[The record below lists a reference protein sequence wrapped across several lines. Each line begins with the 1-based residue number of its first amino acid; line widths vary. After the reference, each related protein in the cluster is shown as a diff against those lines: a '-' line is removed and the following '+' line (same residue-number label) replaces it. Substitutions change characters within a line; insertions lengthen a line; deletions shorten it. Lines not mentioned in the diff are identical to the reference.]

1 MFTKREDICED
12 YGFRFLD
19 NVQEPA
25 VQLDAVGWQS
35 RNDKSYYWN
44 NKNRPRLFVSVYFE
58 RERNTA
64 NQ

>member
-1 MFTKREDICED
+1 MFTNREDICED

-44 NKNRPRLFVSVYFE
+44 NKNRPAICFSIL
-58 RERNTA
+58 
-64 NQ
+64 